1 MSAKKASSRAGRP
14 RSEEARTAIL
24 EAAIA
29 EIRAVGY
36 DALAME
42 AIAARAAV
50 GKTTIYRWW
59 SSKELVVIEAIGRIV
74 RAIPAPDMG
83 SVQEDVF
90 ALMRSTVGMYRDPA
104 TTGLLSGLVAAMA
117 RSESVAR
124 AVRSGFVDVWREAMR
139 EVMRRAVARGE
150 LPAGLDLE
158 ATIDMMAGPL
168 FYRFLMIGKPID
180 DRFARTVVRNV
191 LNGLA
196 LERGPAPRAKSTPK
210 RRR

>member
-1 MSAKKASSRAGRP
+1 M
-14 RSEEARTAIL
+14 
-24 EAAIA
+24 AAIA

-50 GKTTIYRWW
+50 GKATVYRWW
-59 SSKELVVIEAIGRIV
+59 SSKELLVIEAIGRIV
-74 RAIPAPDMG
+74 RAIPAPDTG

-117 RSESVAR
+117 RSEGVAR
-124 AVRSGFVDVWREAMR
+124 AMRSDFVDVWREAMR

-158 ATIDMMAGPL
+158 ATIHMMAGPL

-196 LERGPAPRAKSTPK
+196 LGRGPAPREKSAPK

>member
-1 MSAKKASSRAGRP
+1 MAARKKSRAGRP

-24 EAAIA
+24 VATIA

-42 AIAARAAV
+42 AIAARAGV
-50 GKTTIYRWW
+50 GKATVYRWW
-59 SSKELVVIEAIGRIV
+59 SSKELVVIEAIGQIV
-74 RAIPAPDMG
+74 RAIPAPDTG

-90 ALMRSTVGMYRDPA
+90 ALIRATVGMYQDPA

-117 RSESVAR
+117 RSEGVAG
-124 AVRSGFVDVWREAMR
+124 AMRSGFVGVWREAMR
-139 EVMRRAVARGE
+139 EVMRRGMARGE
-150 LPAGLDLE
+150 LPVGLDLE

-180 DRFARTVVRNV
+180 DRFARTVVRTI
-191 LNGLA
+191 LNGIA
-196 LERGPAPRAKSTPK
+196 RVRGPAPRAQSTPK